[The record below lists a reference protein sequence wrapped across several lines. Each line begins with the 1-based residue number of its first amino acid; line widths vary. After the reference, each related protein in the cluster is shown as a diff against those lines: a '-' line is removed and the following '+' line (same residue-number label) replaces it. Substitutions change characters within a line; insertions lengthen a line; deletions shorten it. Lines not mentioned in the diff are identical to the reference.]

1 MLRFERNTHS
11 VVASEGSAG
20 DENRVP
26 TLFPASSPP
35 PSPGREFSL
44 GDLFRIVR
52 RHALLVAVVA
62 VACEAIAAVFAMRER
77 PEFRTTAVLRVTDP
91 RRGMPQGIGSADREP
106 APAPNLVLSQM
117 ELLRSKTLIGVVVDS
132 LKLRLY
138 AAADGGVNIPLAGVQ
153 FKSESRDTVSL
164 QFGPNDVTAQSGEV
178 VVRARYGDTLTVP
191 AATFVIPARPRVA
204 STQLVMVT
212 RDEAIDWFDTRLD
225 VAQRGETDLVDVSFT
240 YIDPGV
246 AQAAVNTLVDR
257 YGRWNIATS
266 QAEARERR
274 RFLKE
279 QLTEIDS
286 QRLSAERALTDF
298 RRDQR
303 GYGSRENI
311 QAQQSALFTLD
322 MRSQELNADRSVYT
336 SLLRRLEDAHASN
349 DANATRAVFSAPDLS
364 SNPVVGQLYTQLA
377 QLQAARDSM
386 TGGVWSSAPTN
397 PDVKRLDDL
406 IASAEQRFTA
416 VVRGQVSSLDARI
429 GALDTLRR
437 RTVTSL
443 QSLPQAQSREEQ
455 LQRDVETHR
464 SLVAALRAD
473 YENARIAEAVNL
485 GTMQIVDAAPLPYR
499 PMRSLRFAK
508 LALGLTVG
516 LLLGGVAAL
525 ARDATDAAIR
535 RREELEDRL
544 QMPVLSI
551 IPGLQTPSRSESW
564 RTRVTAGGSA
574 RAGNGRMRGI
584 GSGTGDDDSAAS
596 EAYRVLRTNLTSL
609 HGWTGVGGQTFVVT
623 SALMREGKTTVAANL
638 ALAFALEG
646 KRTLLVDADLRR
658 SRLHKV
664 FRVPREPGL
673 AHVLRGYADPATVI
687 RTTFVDGLFVLT
699 AGRLGSHPSDL
710 LSADRMR
717 KLLSRVA
724 DQFDVI
730 IVDTPPVLPVADAII
745 IAPLA
750 TGVVMVARVGQTER
764 EAFNQALNLLQNVD
778 SHIVGAVLNDPS
790 GEAEEYGGYTYEMA
804 D

>member
-11 VVASEGSAG
+11 VVAADGLAG

-26 TLFPASSPP
+26 ALFP
-35 PSPGREFSL
+35 PSPPSSGREFSL
-44 GDLFRIVR
+44 GDLIRIVR
-52 RHALLVAVVA
+52 RHALLVACVA
-62 VACEAIAAVFAMRER
+62 VGCEAIAAVFAMRER

-91 RRGMPQGIGSADREP
+91 RRAMPQGIGSADRDP
-106 APAPNLVLSQM
+106 APTPNLVSSQM
-117 ELLRSKTLIGVVVDS
+117 ELLRSKTLIGLVVDS
-132 LKLRLY
+132 LKLRLH

-153 FKSESRDTVSL
+153 FKTDARDTISL
-164 QFGPNDVTAQSGEV
+164 QFAPNDITARSGAV
-178 VVRARYGDTLTVP
+178 VVRARYGDTVTVP
-191 AATFVIPARPRVA
+191 AATFVVPARPRVTA
-204 STQLVMVT
+204 TQLVMAT

-240 YIDPGV
+240 YVDPEV
-246 AQAAVNTLVDR
+246 AQAAANTLVDR

-336 SLLRRLEDAHASN
+336 SLLHRLEDAHASN
-349 DANATRAVFSAPDLS
+349 DGNATRAVFSAPDLS

-406 IASAEQRFTA
+406 IASAERRFTA
-416 VVRGQVSSLDARI
+416 VVRGQISSLDARI

-437 RTVTSL
+437 RTVGSL

-535 RREELEDRL
+535 RRDGLEDRL
-544 QMPVLSI
+544 RMPVLSI
-551 IPGLQTPSRSESW
+551 IPSQTPSRSESW
-564 RTRVTAGGSA
+564 RARVATGESSRG
-574 RAGNGRMRGI
+574 GNGRMRGI
-584 GSGTGDDDSAAS
+584 GSGSGDDDSAAS

-609 HGWTGVGGQTFVVT
+609 HGWNGTAGQTFVVT

-673 AHVLRGYADPATVI
+673 AHVLRGYAEPATVI

-699 AGRLGSHPSDL
+699 AGRLRSHPSDL

-790 GEAEEYGGYTYEMA
+790 DEAEQYGGYAYEMA